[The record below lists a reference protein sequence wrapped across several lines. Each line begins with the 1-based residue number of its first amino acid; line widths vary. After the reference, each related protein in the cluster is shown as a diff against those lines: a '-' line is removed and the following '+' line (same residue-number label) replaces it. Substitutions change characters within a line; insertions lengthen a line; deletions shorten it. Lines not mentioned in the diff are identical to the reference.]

1 MGLLKKDDLRFG
13 LLLGFLGPIISFF
26 GYYLWKFRIY
36 GMDEFVGYL
45 RTNKQL
51 VTAITIP
58 CLVLNIALF
67 TLYINT
73 RRDETAK
80 GIFAVTILYAVTALL
95 FKFLG

>member
-1 MGLLKKDDLRFG
+1 MTWKRDNLGFG
-13 LLLGFLGPIISFF
+13 LLLGLLTPVLSLF
-26 GYYLWKFRIY
+26 GYYLWKFSSY
-36 GMDEFVGYL
+36 ELSDYLFYL
-45 RTNKQL
+45 RTNRQL

-67 TLYINT
+67 TYYINT

-80 GIFAVTILYAVTALL
+80 GIFAVTLLYALASLA

>member
-1 MGLLKKDDLRFG
+1 MTWKRDNLGFG
-13 LLLGFLGPIISFF
+13 LLLGLLTPVLSLF
-26 GYYLWKFRIY
+26 GYYLWKFGSY
-36 GMDEFVGYL
+36 QLSDYLFYL
-45 RTNKQL
+45 RTNRQL

-67 TLYINT
+67 TYYINT

-80 GIFAVTILYAVTALL
+80 GIFAVTLLYALASLA

>member
-1 MGLLKKDDLRFG
+1 VVTWRRDGIGFGVLLGLLA
-13 LLLGFLGPIISFF
+13 PVASFF
-26 GYYLWKFRIY
+26 GYYLWKFGSY
-36 GMDEFVGYL
+36 GLSEYLFYL
-45 RTNKQL
+45 RTQRQL

-80 GIFAVTILYAVTALL
+80 GIFAATLLYALASLA
-95 FKFLG
+95 FKYFG

>member
-1 MGLLKKDDLRFG
+1 VVTWKRDNLGFG
-13 LLLGFLGPIISFF
+13 LLLGLLTPVLSLF
-26 GYYLWKFRIY
+26 GYYLWKFSSY
-36 GMDEFVGYL
+36 ELSDYLFYL
-45 RTNKQL
+45 RTNRQL

-67 TLYINT
+67 TYYINT

-80 GIFAVTILYAVTALL
+80 GIFAVTLLYALASLA